1 MESKKT
7 LALRRDLS
15 MSKDM
20 LDSMRVNVGV
30 AANMFFQGSSLKAWQ
45 PMSTTSLNAKKKLQ
59 TYNNTTPYDH
69 LWSKNKL
76 VGGFNMFQPSWKI
89 WVNGKDDI
97 PYIMEFSKFMFFHQ
111 KNQHFFWCFMV
122 FLEVQL
128 PSFFSSSFW
137 VLLAPRRVPPFPELQ
152 WPLEPAASALQVWYV
167 QNRISVMTKL

>member
-1 MESKKT
+1 
-7 LALRRDLS
+7 
-15 MSKDM
+15 
-20 LDSMRVNVGV
+20 
-30 AANMFFQGSSLKAWQ
+30 
-45 PMSTTSLNAKKKLQ
+45 
-59 TYNNTTPYDH
+59 
-69 LWSKNKL
+69 
-76 VGGFNMFQPSWKI
+76 
-89 WVNGKDDI
+89 
-97 PYIMEFSKFMFFHQ
+97 MFFHQ